1 MENVRQIKKERKK
14 ERKKEMTFPFVPK
27 QIEKIHFQAI
37 VFFKQLFTRKRLK
50 NINNTFK
57 AGQFL

>member
-37 VFFKQLFTRKRLK
+37 VFFKQLFYKK
-50 NINNTFK
+50 EIEEYYNTFK
-57 AGQFL
+57 AGQF